1 MKRFL
6 SCACFLALFCNLLI
20 AADDYVLGIDSQ
32 PNISTPKGK
41 LEKSEWKSNIFPG
54 TVREMAIYVPAQYD
68 GKTPAAVMIFQ
79 DGSSYANDKGQ
90 FRATVVFD
98 NLIHKKE
105 MPVTIGVFLN
115 PGTVPASNAK
125 EKGRSNRSFEY
136 DTPSD
141 QYATFLEKEILPEIE
156 KKYNVRKDPAGRAL
170 CGISSGGI
178 CAFTAAWERPD
189 LFGKVLS
196 HVGSFTN
203 IRGGDVY
210 PGMIRK
216 TEKKPIRI
224 FLQDGSNDLDNLH
237 GHWPLA
243 NRSMAAALK
252 FAKYDFV
259 YVEGD
264 GGHNGKHGGV
274 ILPESLRWLWRE

>member
-1 MKRFL
+1 MNRFL
-6 SCACFLALFCNLLI
+6 PYACFLGLFCSFTF

-32 PNISTPKGK
+32 PNPNTPKGK
-41 LEKSEWKSNIFPG
+41 IEKSEWKSNIFPG
-54 TVREMAIYVPAQYD
+54 TVREMLIYVPAQYD

-79 DGSSYANDKGQ
+79 DGGSYANEKGQ

-115 PGTVPASNAK
+115 PGTVPSSNPK

-156 KKYNVRKDPAGRAL
+156 KKYNVRKDAAGRAL

-243 NRSMAAALK
+243 NRSMAASLK

>member
-1 MKRFL
+1 MNRFL
-6 SCACFLALFCNLLI
+6 PYACFLALFSSFTF

-32 PNISTPKGK
+32 PNPNTPKGK
-41 LEKSEWKSNIFPG
+41 IEKSEWKSNIFPG
-54 TVREMAIYVPAQYD
+54 TVREMSIYVPAQYD

-79 DGSSYANDKGQ
+79 DGSSYANEKGQ

-115 PGTVPASNAK
+115 PGTIPSSNPK

-156 KKYNVRKDPAGRAL
+156 KKYNVRKDAAGRAL